1 VAGSLR
7 MLVPVSLREA
17 ARCTVQGQKQQ
28 PARPFRA
35 CRYRGLRGPISRPE
49 TIVSRHWWTATR
61 PPTPVTTVARRS
73 HPRRNA
79 APTTHRPLRT
89 LDDRVTP
96 RPPTRQQEP
105 LRAIAAP
112 PPSGRATAPA
122 AIAAAAIAARTAAP
136 GAPAA
141 SAAQVKADS
150 GAAVA
155 TAATAPATAAAA
167 VAGTKIEVQ
176 TAPSAT
182 AAASVNRPATQSDAT

>member
-1 VAGSLR
+1 MARSLLI
-7 MLVPVSLREA
+7 LVPVSLREA
-17 ARCTVQGQKQQ
+17 APCTVQRQKQQ

-96 RPPTRQQEP
+96 RPPTRQHEP
-105 LRAIAAP
+105 IRAIAAP
-112 PPSGRATAPA
+112 PNNVPTPMPMPTPTLTRTQMGPSAPGRNPILRKQTTRNQPQSRLPK
-122 AIAAAAIAARTAAP
+122 IVRQPMPKPTRPNRRSRTARQRRRQP
-136 GAPAA
+136 R
-141 SAAQVKADS
+141 S
-150 GAAVA
+150 
-155 TAATAPATAAAA
+155 
-167 VAGTKIEVQ
+167 
-176 TAPSAT
+176 
-182 AAASVNRPATQSDAT
+182 RL